1 MGLTEQIWRSGST
14 NSQGGLVNTRWL
26 VLIIGGLLSNALA
39 DEINDQGGSAE
50 QRLADEINDHGG
62 CCTTKSAD
70 EINDQ
75 GCLPYTVW
83 LTKNDHGGLA
93 KKSRQPT
100 WVKEAPMISHL
111 FRKCCCK
118 HGLLDHAYRQAA
130 YC

>member
-1 MGLTEQIWRSGST
+1 MADET

-83 LTKNDHGGLA
+83 LTK
-93 KKSRQPT
+93 K
-100 WVKEAPMISHL
+100 
-111 FRKCCCK
+111 
-118 HGLLDHAYRQAA
+118 
-130 YC
+130 